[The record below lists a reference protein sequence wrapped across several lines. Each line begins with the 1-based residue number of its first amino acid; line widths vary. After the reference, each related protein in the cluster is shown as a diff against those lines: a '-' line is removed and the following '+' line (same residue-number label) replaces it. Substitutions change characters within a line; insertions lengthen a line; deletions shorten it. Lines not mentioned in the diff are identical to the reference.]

1 MTFSRT
7 SFSRTA
13 FSGAAFSCAA
23 TSRTAISRG
32 GVLAA
37 AVLTAAAL
45 TAVVFPAAEGL
56 AKTPSPSHACVRSD
70 PAADPRAREVLDIA
84 RRAQRE
90 LDLNS
95 VLLRVSVDGHEIV
108 TGALGESMT
117 GVAAEPAMHFRA
129 GSMAFPFFGI
139 VLLQLAEEGRIG
151 LDDPIARW
159 LPEVPRAD
167 EITLRMLGDTTSG
180 LADYVTDQ
188 GFLDALAA
196 DPFRHWTPEEL
207 VGISTGHPF
216 WYRPGTNWS
225 YSHANFVLL
234 GAALERITGTRLDH
248 LLEQRIFEPLG
259 LRQTVN
265 RFTPDLPDPVLHAF
279 TAGRG
284 SYEESTFWNPS
295 WTTAPGAVLAT
306 DICDFGRSIEAV
318 GTGALLSPESFRTQL
333 NPGTVGLPGPADG
346 CPEDVCL
353 LQTEARHFGLGVI
366 VSDGWIL
373 SNPSFSGYAAIEA
386 YQPDTRL
393 TVAVSTTKGCDS
405 PDGNTAQ
412 EVAAR
417 IVALLAP
424 DHPLNV

>member
-7 SFSRTA
+7 RMFTA
-13 FSGAAFSCAA
+13 A
-23 TSRTAISRG
+23 
-32 GVLAA
+32 VLAA
-37 AVLTAAAL
+37 AALSAVALPAGPPAAAL
-45 TAVVFPAAEGL
+45 AR
-56 AKTPSPSHACVRSD
+56 TPSPSHTCARSD
-70 PAADPRAREVLDIA
+70 PDADPRAREVLDIA
-84 RRAQRE
+84 RRVQEE
-90 LDLNS
+90 LDLNA
-95 VLLRVSVDGHEIV
+95 VILRVSVDGREIV

-139 VLLQLAEEGRIG
+139 VLLQLAEEGLIG

-159 LPEVPRAD
+159 LPGVPRAD

-188 GFLDALAA
+188 GFLDALGA
-196 DPFRHWTPEEL
+196 DPFRRWTPEEL
-207 VGISTGHPF
+207 VGISTSHPF

-265 RFTPDLPDPVLHAF
+265 GFTPDLPSPVLHAF
-279 TAGRG
+279 TTGRG

-318 GTGALLSPESFRTQL
+318 GTGALLTAESFRTQL
-333 NPGTVGLPGPADG
+333 DPGTVGLPGPADG
-346 CPEDVCL
+346 CPADVCL

-393 TVAVSTTKGCDS
+393 AVAVSTTTGCGS

-417 IVALLAP
+417 IVERLAP
-424 DHPLNV
+424 DHPLHV

>member
-7 SFSRTA
+7 KA
-13 FSGAAFSCAA
+13 
-23 TSRTAISRG
+23 
-32 GVLAA
+32 LAA
-37 AVLTAAAL
+37 AVLTVATL
-45 TAVVFPAAEGL
+45 TAVALPAGPPAAAEGL
-56 AKTPSPSHACVRSD
+56 AEIPPSSPACVRSD

-84 RRAQRE
+84 RQVQRE
-90 LDLNS
+90 LDLNA
-95 VLLRVSVDGHEIV
+95 VLLRVSVDGNEIV

-151 LDDPIARW
+151 LDDPIAPW
-159 LPEVPRAD
+159 LPDVPHAD

-188 GFLDALAA
+188 GFLDALTA
-196 DPFRHWTPEEL
+196 DPFRQWTPEEL
-207 VGISTGHPF
+207 VGISTSHPF

-234 GAALERITGTRLDH
+234 GAALEKITGTRLDH

-259 LRQTVN
+259 LRRTVN
-265 RFTPDLPDPVLHAF
+265 RFTPDLPAPVLHAF
-279 TAGRG
+279 TTGRG
-284 SYEESTFWNPS
+284 RYEESTFWNPS

-393 TVAVSTTKGCDS
+393 AVAVSTTTGCAS

-417 IVALLAP
+417 IVERLAP
-424 DHPLNV
+424 DHPLQVL